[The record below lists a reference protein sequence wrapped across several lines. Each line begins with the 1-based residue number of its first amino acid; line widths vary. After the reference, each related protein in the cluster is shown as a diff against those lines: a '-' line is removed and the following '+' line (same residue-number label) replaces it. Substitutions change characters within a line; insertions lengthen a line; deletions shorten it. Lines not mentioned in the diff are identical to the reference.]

1 MKMVNLI
8 ASFLVLL
15 ISGYFYYLTTSF
27 PSINAQVTGPAFIPR
42 FYIYGL
48 ICLSIILILQ
58 SLKIKN
64 EKVSGNTKMVLLSM
78 ILIVVYVFI
87 IAKLGFYVSTLL
99 FLTLILWITKVR
111 RLLTLVTVPIG
122 TLLFL
127 FLFFQ
132 KLLKVSLP
140 TGIFF

>member
-1 MKMVNLI
+1 
-8 ASFLVLL
+8 
-15 ISGYFYYLTTSF
+15 
-27 PSINAQVTGPAFIPR
+27 
-42 FYIYGL
+42 
-48 ICLSIILILQ
+48 
-58 SLKIKN
+58 
-64 EKVSGNTKMVLLSM
+64 MVLLSM